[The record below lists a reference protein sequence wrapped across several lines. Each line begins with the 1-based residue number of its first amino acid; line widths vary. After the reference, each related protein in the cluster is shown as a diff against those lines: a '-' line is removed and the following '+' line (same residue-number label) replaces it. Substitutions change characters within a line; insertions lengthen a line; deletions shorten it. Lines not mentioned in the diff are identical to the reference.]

1 MSGSIYDL
9 LAANHGTHDGPSSER
24 VATVF
29 EVVRGHGAV
38 LADFLARPGR
48 WHLFIEVDR
57 SQCLE
62 CGNDEGR
69 YLQFAILEDGRS
81 MVGECSSNT
90 FLDDPFQLTLD
101 HELALVELGWR
112 MPDERVPN
120 WHLEAT
126 TDDEMAHLAEV
137 SCATLTKVF
146 GLDDRHRV
154 TVRFCERMLAANE
167 SA

>member
-1 MSGSIYDL
+1 MSGSLYDVL
-9 LAANHGTHDGPSSER
+9 DANHGTHDGPAQER

-29 EVVRGHGAV
+29 EVLRGHGAV

-57 SQCLE
+57 SRCLE

-81 MVGECSSNT
+81 MVGECSSNA
-90 FLDDPFQLTLD
+90 FLDDPFRLTL
-101 HELALVELGWR
+101 HQELALVELGWK

-120 WHLEAT
+120 WFLEAT
-126 TDDEMAHLAEV
+126 TDQELARLADV
-137 SCATLTKVF
+137 SCATLTQVF
-146 GLDDRHRV
+146 GLDDRHRL
-154 TVRFCERMLAANE
+154 TVRFCERVLDIDE
-167 SA
+167 SR